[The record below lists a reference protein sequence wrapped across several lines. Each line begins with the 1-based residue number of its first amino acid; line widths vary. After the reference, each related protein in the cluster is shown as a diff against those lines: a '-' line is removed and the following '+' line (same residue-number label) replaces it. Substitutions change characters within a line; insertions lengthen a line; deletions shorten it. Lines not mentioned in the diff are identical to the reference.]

1 MARAVLK
8 KGGFILIMRVKTGVS
23 AMRPMGKNPSCR
35 RDQQPNLKAAF
46 GWRFR
51 SRRQSAGYSLIEVV
65 VASAIM
71 ALVYGSILTCYI
83 QCGLRAQWAGYS
95 LAAQSLATEQIEQA
109 RSAIWDPAMG
119 FNQATQLNLSGWT
132 YNSGTKTWSGYVT
145 SILDVPY
152 ATTNFTVATN
162 YVSVQLITISTIPPV
177 QVQMIQ
183 VDTVWPFRYRAG
195 NLYFTNT
202 AATLLAPDNRDP
214 QTL

>member
-1 MARAVLK
+1 
-8 KGGFILIMRVKTGVS
+8 MRIQTGVS
-23 AMRPMGKNPSCR
+23 ALRPTGKYPGGG
-35 RDQQPNLKAAF
+35 RDQQPTLKTAF
-46 GWRFR
+46 GGRFR
-51 SRRQSAGYSLIEVV
+51 SRCQSAGYSLIEVV
-65 VASAIM
+65 VASAII

-95 LAAQSLATEQIEQA
+95 LAAQSLANQQIEQA

-119 FNQATQLNLSGWT
+119 FNQMTQLNLPGWT
-132 YNSGTKTWSGYVT
+132 YNSGTKTWAGYVKAV
-145 SILDVPY
+145 LDVPY

-162 YVSVQLITISTIPPV
+162 YVSVQLLTISTIPPV
-177 QVQMIQ
+177 QVQMIR

-202 AATLLAPDNRDP
+202 AATMLAPDNRDS